1 MTSYEKEELQLRANV
16 WKWAGITIGIIV
28 ITIAALMVVIPPY
41 RVWSSEMKG
50 KAEYMRAEQNRRIRV
65 EEAKANLDA
74 EKLNAQ
80 AEVERAKGAA
90 EAIKIENG
98 SLTPTYIQYLWVRQQ
113 NANSNNRIIYIPTEA
128 GLPVLEA
135 GRAKE

>member
-16 WKWAGITIGIIV
+16 WKWVGITIGIIV

-74 EKLNAQ
+74 
-80 AEVERAKGAA
+80 
-90 EAIKIENG
+90 
-98 SLTPTYIQYLWVRQQ
+98 
-113 NANSNNRIIYIPTEA
+113 
-128 GLPVLEA
+128 
-135 GRAKE
+135 